1 MPLLV
6 HSVSGA
12 PRPWRVL
19 LALTFKKLDFDIKY
33 MRADRGEH
41 KAEPYLTLNPRGTV
55 PTIEADGIVLRDSI
69 AALAWLDR
77 AYSDYPLFGKSPREA
92 AIVWQI
98 TLESCDYL
106 RSAGDLLLRPIFF
119 QGARSATSDLRDAAV
134 LFQKELARLETLLN
148 LNPFLAGASPSA
160 ADAV

>member
-1 MPLLV
+1 MSILV

-19 LALTFKKLDFDIKY
+19 LALTFKKLDFHIKY

-98 TLESCDYL
+98 TLEREKKL
-106 RSAGDLLLRPIFF
+106 
-119 QGARSATSDLRDAAV
+119 V
-134 LFQKELARLETLLN
+134 L
-148 LNPFLAGASPSA
+148 
-160 ADAV
+160 VW